1 MGIKIMLLTNP
12 GGFMPCLEATYMDV
26 REYRHGEREK
36 VGERE
41 RRRDGGTEMG
51 GGERERGRN
60 S

>member
-1 MGIKIMLLTNP
+1 
-12 GGFMPCLEATYMDV
+12 MPCLEATYMDV